1 LYLFVYSEL
10 YFKFQPCIS
19 LFMNYYKVVDQV
31 ENILSISQENDRFQ
45 VLLKTKPHLDS
56 II

>member
-1 LYLFVYSEL
+1 
-10 YFKFQPCIS
+10 
-19 LFMNYYKVVDQV
+19 MNYYKVVDQV

>member
-1 LYLFVYSEL
+1 
-10 YFKFQPCIS
+10 
-19 LFMNYYKVVDQV
+19 MNYYKVVDQA
-31 ENILSISQENDRFQ
+31 ENILSMSQEKDMYQ